1 MKTPLDRLVVAVDGP
16 AGAGKGAVCRW
27 VALKYNFEYLET
39 GAIYRAVALL
49 SLQHGGLVDQPDRLA
64 KMAREMAFA
73 YRPLDGRFV
82 ASLDGEEVTLALR
95 REEVSMEASRVAAL
109 GPVRNAL
116 LDFQRNYGGG
126 KNILLDGR
134 DIGTVVWPEAQ
145 RKIFLTASLEERA
158 KRRALEL
165 QAKGETVSLPGVLA
179 EMQLR
184 DTRDTAR
191 SHAPMVPADD
201 AIIVDTT
208 LMTLEESQY
217 QVAALIAPLLLN
229 GGANETPPK

>member
-1 MKTPLDRLVVAVDGP
+1 MITKRTPLDRLVVAVDGP

-27 VALKYNFEYLET
+27 VALQYDFEYLDT

-49 SLQHGGLVDQPDRLA
+49 SLQHGGLADQPDRLA
-64 KMAREMAFA
+64 TMAREMAFVFS
-73 YRPLDGRFV
+73 PVDGRFV
-82 ASLDGEEVTLALR
+82 ASLDGADVTLALR
-95 REEVSMEASRVAAL
+95 QETVSMEASRVAAL
-109 GPVRNAL
+109 GPVRSAL
-116 LDFQRNYGGG
+116 LDFQRNYGGK

-165 QAKGETVSLPGVLA
+165 QEKGETVSLPGLLA
-179 EMQLR
+179 EMKLR
-184 DTRDTAR
+184 DARDMAR
-191 SHAPMVPADD
+191 AHAPMVPADD

-208 LMTLEESQY
+208 FMTLEESQH
-217 QVAALIAPLLLN
+217 QVAALIAPLYQ
-229 GGANETPPK
+229 ER